1 MANKVYQGTGHRK
14 SSIAKVT
21 LVSGKGNITVNG
33 RDVNEYFPF
42 PTLVMDL
49 KQPLTFTNTEDK
61 FDIAV
66 EVKGGG
72 FSGQAGAVRL
82 GITKALLEYDK
93 NTDPTSDSSFRK
105 ILKAKG
111 MITRD
116 SRIKERKKPGL
127 KKARKAP
134 KKARKAPQFSKR

>member
-21 LVSGKGNITVNG
+21 MVSGKGKITVNG

-49 KQPLTFTNTEDK
+49 KQPLTYTNTEDK
-61 FDIAV
+61 FDIEV
-66 EVKGGG
+66 SVKGGG

-82 GITKALLEYDK
+82 GITRALLEYDK

-105 ILKAKG
+105 I
-111 MITRD
+111 IRN
-116 SRIKERKKPGL
+116 R
-127 KKARKAP
+127 
-134 KKARKAPQFSKR
+134 

>member
-21 LVSGKGNITVNG
+21 MVSGKGNITVNG

-61 FDIAV
+61 FDIEV
-66 EVKGGG
+66 SVKGGG

-82 GITKALLEYDK
+82 GITRALLEYDK

-134 KKARKAPQFSKR
+134 QFSKR

>member
-1 MANKVYQGTGHRK
+1 MASKVYQGTGHRK

-21 LVSGKGNITVNG
+21 LVSGKGKITVNG

-49 KQPLTFTNTEDK
+49 KQPLTFTNTEEK
-61 FDIAV
+61 FDISV
-66 EVKGGG
+66 EVNGGG

-134 KKARKAPQFSKR
+134 QFSKR

>member
-1 MANKVYQGTGHRK
+1 MANKFQGTGHRK
-14 SSIAKVT
+14 SSIAKVN
-21 LVSGKGNITVNG
+21 LVSGKGKITVNG

-61 FDIAV
+61 FDIDA

-72 FSGQAGAVRL
+72 FSGQAGAIRL

-93 NTDPTSDSSFRK
+93 NTDPTSEASFRR

-134 KKARKAPQFSKR
+134 QFSKR

>member
-49 KQPLTFTNTEDK
+49 KQPLTFTNTEEK
-61 FDIAV
+61 FDINV

-134 KKARKAPQFSKR
+134 QFSKR